1 MRIQPTR
8 MRAVAYGLSVLACIV
23 TTALVA
29 LVHGRLDA
37 ANTVM
42 IFLLAVFL
50 VARFLG
56 RGPAVVAAFLSVALF
71 DVIFVPPRFSF
82 AVSDVQYLVTF
93 AIMLAVGLVTAGL
106 TAGLQRQAQAARQRE
121 LQAQGLYELA
131 RELAGVIKIGQVA
144 GPLER
149 YMSSQGC
156 KAELHLLDDGGSL
169 PTLAP
174 YLVQA
179 RFATVALQKGR
190 PVEVDDGA
198 GQVCRV
204 IPLRGATRNSG
215 VLIVSAVHATSIDEN
230 LQMID
235 AVASV
240 VALTVERLHYVEVAQ
255 MSQLDADA
263 ERLRNSVLSALSHDL
278 RTPLT
283 ALVGTADALA
293 ASHADVSEKARGM
306 ASAIR
311 DQAQAMT
318 RLLNN
323 LLDMARLQADK
334 VRLNREWQL
343 LEDVISSS
351 LHLMRSTL
359 EGRAVRVELAP
370 HMPLVEFDA
379 VLIQRV
385 LCNLLEN
392 AAKYSAPGTPLDI
405 LAFAGDGF
413 AGVAVCDRGQGFVA
427 EDIDRVFGMFERG
440 RAESPTSGV
449 GLGLAICRSIMT
461 AHGGDIRA
469 VNREGGGA
477 CITIRL
483 PLGNP
488 PAVED
493 EP

>member
-1 MRIQPTR
+1 MRTQPTK
-8 MRAVAYGLSVLACIV
+8 MRAAAYGLSVLACIV

-29 LVHGRLDA
+29 LVYGLLDA

-93 AIMLAVGLVTAGL
+93 AVMLAVGLITAGL
-106 TAGLQRQAQAARQRE
+106 TAGLQRQAEAARERE

-131 RELAGVIKIGQVA
+131 RELAGVIEIGQIA

-149 YMSSQGC
+149 TMSGQGC
-156 KAELHLLDDGGSL
+156 QAELHLLDDAGSL

-174 YLVQA
+174 HLVQT
-179 RFATVALQKGR
+179 RFATVALQQDR
-190 PVEVDDGA
+190 PVEVDAGA
-198 GQVCRV
+198 SQVCRV
-204 IPLRGATRNSG
+204 IPLRGATRNRG

-240 VALTVERLHYVEVAQ
+240 VALTVERLHYVEVAH
-255 MSQLDADA
+255 MSQLEADA

-293 ASHADVSEKARGM
+293 ASHGDVSEKARDM
-306 ASAIR
+306 AIAIR

-323 LLDMARLQADK
+323 LLDMARMQAGK

-343 LEDVISSS
+343 IEDVVSSS
-351 LHLMRSTL
+351 LHLMRSAL
-359 EGRAVRVELAP
+359 DGRAVRVEPAP

-379 VLIQRV
+379 VLIERV

-392 AAKYSAPGTPLDI
+392 AVKYSAPGTPLDI
-405 LAFAGDGF
+405 LAFARDGF

-427 EDIDRVFGMFERG
+427 EDIDRVFDMFERG

-449 GLGLAICRSIMT
+449 GLGLAICRSVMN

-469 VNREGGGA
+469 ANREGGGA
-477 CITIRL
+477 CVTIRL